1 MDRMGCK
8 SIGCRHLKKK
18 RYGQWL
24 LAACTLVILGI
35 LASRVEWRRL
45 AEAFRSADG
54 ELLFMAL
61 LLTIF
66 FPILCTTRWL
76 AVLRSQGVRMS
87 FGRAFRIV
95 MACQPV
101 GNLTPGKAGD
111 FLKGTVCPSRSVGL
125 GSVLAERVVD
135 VAVLGVFG
143 VLFGAIVS
151 SPMAMLGGCI
161 GLGGAAAII
170 VGARTVASLIKGR
183 PLAEKLNGF
192 LLVFPRLARQRRLLV
207 ACVVSSSLNW
217 FLSMLQLWMLLHAFG
232 AQAPLTL
239 AVAILPA
246 ATFAGLLPI
255 PTFAGAG
262 PRDAALLYL
271 TLNRVDPAAMLAAS
285 IVYTFF
291 GYFLLGLAGLPFLKE
306 LTRQERDA
314 SPGQ

>member
-1 MDRMGCK
+1 RIEPRTDR
-8 SIGCRHLKKK
+8 
-18 RYGQWL
+18 
-24 LAACTLVILGI
+24 AARDVGTHQAGHR
-35 LASRVEWRRL
+35 A
-45 AEAFRSADG
+45 
-54 ELLFMAL
+54 
-61 LLTIF
+61 T
-66 FPILCTTRWL
+66 
-76 AVLRSQGVRMS
+76 
-87 FGRAFRIV
+87 GRPQA
-95 MACQPV
+95 
-101 GNLTPGKAGD
+101 
-111 FLKGTVCPSRSVGL
+111 GL
-125 GSVLAERVVD
+125 GW
-135 VAVLGVFG
+135 
-143 VLFGAIVS
+143 GAHRRQS
-151 SPMAMLGGCI
+151 HGA
-161 GLGGAAAII
+161 GLTLSFKTAGAAAII